1 MNKSHTREYKYTEG
15 CGFLTIT
22 SNIKWK
28 SLLINIAIPL
38 AVGGIASLITMD
50 GFKSYAD
57 VTKPPLSPPSWVFP
71 VVWTI
76 LYILMGIASYLVYE
90 SKDEAN
96 KKALTFYLIQLALN
110 FIWPI
115 FFFGF
120 DAYLF
125 SFILLIILIVFVV
138 LTTVSFYRI
147 NTSAGLIMLPY
158 LIWLCF
164 AAYLNLGV
172 YILN

>member
-1 MNKSHTREYKYTEG
+1 MTV
-15 CGFLTIT
+15 T

-28 SLLINIAIPL
+28 SLLLNIAIPL
-38 AVGGIASLITMD
+38 AVGGVSSLITKD
-50 GFKSYAD
+50 GFKDYQT
-57 VTKPPLSPPSWVFP
+57 VNQPPLSPPAWLFP

-76 LYILMGIASYLVYE
+76 LYILMGISSYLIVE
-90 SKDEAN
+90 KNDTDN
-96 KKALTFYLIQLALN
+96 KKALTFYAIQLAIN

-125 SFILLIILIVFVV
+125 SFILLVLLWVFVL
-138 LTTVSFYRI
+138 LTTINFYKI
-147 NTSAGLIMLPY
+147 NKTAGIFMIPY
-158 LIWLCF
+158 LIWLTF

-172 YILN
+172 YLLN